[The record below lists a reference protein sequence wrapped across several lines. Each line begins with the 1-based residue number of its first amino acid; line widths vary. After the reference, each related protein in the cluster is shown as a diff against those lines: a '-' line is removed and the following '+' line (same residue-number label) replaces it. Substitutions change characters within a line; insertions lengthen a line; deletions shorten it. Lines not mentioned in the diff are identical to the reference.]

1 MIWIGPLVGAALCAR
16 GGILGMLLGSLLGAW
31 VERRVRYGSRESF
44 AESLGREFSGFRRR
58 ARGRGG
64 AADAPRLDGELARA
78 YETLGLGP
86 GATKAQ
92 AKRAY
97 RNLAKECHPDAMRA
111 RGAGEREIQEATD
124 RMARLN
130 AAWNLICSSR

>member
-44 AESLGREFSGFRRR
+44 AESLGREFSRFRRR
-58 ARGRGG
+58 PRG
-64 AADAPRLDGELARA
+64 AADAPRPDGELARA

-97 RNLAKECHPDAMRA
+97 RKLAKECHPDAMRA
-111 RGAGEREIQEATD
+111 RGAGEREVQEATD

>member
-44 AESLGREFSGFRRR
+44 AASLGRECSGFRRR
-58 ARGRGG
+58 ARGG
-64 AADAPRLDGELARA
+64 AADAPRPDGELARA

-97 RNLAKECHPDAMRA
+97 RKLAKECHPDARRA

>member
-44 AESLGREFSGFRRR
+44 AASLGREFSGFRRR
-58 ARGRGG
+58 ARGGG
-64 AADAPRLDGELARA
+64 AADAPRPDGEVARA

-97 RNLAKECHPDAMRA
+97 RKLAKECHPDAMRA